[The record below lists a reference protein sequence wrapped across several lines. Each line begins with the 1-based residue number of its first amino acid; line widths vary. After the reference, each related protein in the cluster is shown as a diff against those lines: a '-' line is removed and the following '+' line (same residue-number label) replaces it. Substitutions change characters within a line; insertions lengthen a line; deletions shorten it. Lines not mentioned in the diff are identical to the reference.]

1 MENKGVLIPNKEN
14 GYDYENYRWTQRAK
28 EVSIYIPLN
37 SNIKSKNIKVKFFP
51 NRIQV
56 EIENSDLSLDGEL
69 YSLIKAEDSTWLISD
84 NELVIELEKKKF
96 DEWWTCLL
104 KGQPELDASKIAPP
118 QGNISD
124 LDDVT
129 RATID
134 KMMYEQEIKEKN
146 GFYK

>member
-1 MENKGVLIPNKEN
+1 MKISR
-14 GYDYENYRWTQRAK
+14 DY
-28 EVSIYIPLN
+28 VIN
-37 SNIKSKNIKVKFFP
+37 SCRNEDFANFILCAIAHISHQKF
-51 NRIQV
+51 N
-56 EIENSDLSLDGEL
+56 EIFKPTDDDFDLSLTFNGVEL
-69 YSLIKAEDSTWLISD
+69 P
-84 NELVIELEKKKF
+84 IEGIFEEWVEKKKF

-134 KMMYEQEIKEKN
+134 KMMYDQEIKEKN